1 MGLLD
6 EVIGA
11 IQRSTS
17 PAAQGRSSQSTPA
30 QDQFSQVAVAL
41 RELLAPKAAASPA
54 AQPAATGQQGSS
66 GLDVLLRQFQQNGFG
81 EIINSWIGTGQN
93 QPISPTQLRQ
103 AMGQQRINDISENT
117 GVPHDDLLSQLSKIL
132 PEVVDKL
139 TPNGKLPS
147 QADLRS
153 G

>member
-6 EVIGA
+6 DVISA
-11 IQRSTS
+11 VQKSTS
-17 PAAQGRSSQSTPA
+17 RAAQGQSAQSAPA
-30 QDQFSQVAVAL
+30 EEPFSQVAAAL
-41 RELLAPKAAASPA
+41 RQLLAPMQGASPA
-54 AQPAATGQQGSS
+54 APAATGQQGSS

-81 EIINSWIGTGQN
+81 EIINSWIGAGQN

-103 AMGQQRINDISENT
+103 AMGQERINDISENT

-147 QADLRS
+147 QADLQS

>member
-6 EVIGA
+6 EVISA
-11 IQRSTS
+11 LQKSTS
-17 PAAQGRSSQSTPA
+17 PAAQGQSSQSAPA
-30 QDQFSQVAVAL
+30 QDQFSQVAAAI
-41 RELLAPKAAASPA
+41 RELLVPKQGASPA
-54 AQPAATGQQGSS
+54 AQPAATGQQESS

-103 AMGQQRINDISENT
+103 AMGQKRVNDISENT
-117 GVPHDDLLSQLSKIL
+117 GVSHDDLLSQLSKIL

-147 QADLRS
+147 QAELRS